1 MKTMRNIFLFIRIY
15 FTFIFFLFLMGLSFY
30 MLFSYNSYHHAAYSK
45 VANEITGSINKK
57 YNNVE
62 YYFQLKR
69 TNDSL
74 VKANA
79 ALYNKLKENYEIP
92 DTANK
97 IAIDTLTVDSVQMQ
111 RKYLYMPAKVIYNSV
126 NLLNNYIELHRG
138 AKQGITT
145 DMGVIDVNS
154 SVVGTVVDISNNYA
168 VVMSLLHEQSNL
180 SARLKKG
187 GETGIVTYDGKT
199 PGILYL
205 KDISKL
211 AKIHQGD
218 TIVTSGFSDKFPG
231 GLLVGFVKDIIND
244 NNASTYTIRVNPAAN
259 FENLQYVYIINNLQK
274 EEPAQLLKKVKSK

>member
-1 MKTMRNIFLFIRIY
+1 
-15 FTFIFFLFLMGLSFY
+15 MGLSFY
-30 MLFSYNSYHHAAYSK
+30 MLFSYNKYHHAAYSK
-45 VANEITGSINKK
+45 VAGEVTGNISKK
-57 YNNVE
+57 YNSIE

-79 ALYNKLKENYEIP
+79 ALYNKLKQDYEIP
-92 DTANK
+92 DTANR
-97 IAIDTLTVDSVQMQ
+97 IVIDTLTIDSVKLQ
-111 RKYLYMPAKVIYNSV
+111 RKYLYMPAKVVYNSV

-138 AKQGITT
+138 AQQGITA
-145 DMGVIDVNS
+145 DMGVIDVNN
-154 SVVGTVVDISNNYA
+154 SVVGTVVDVSNNYS

-187 GETGIVTYDGKT
+187 GETGIVIYDGKT

-211 AKIHQGD
+211 AKINQGD

-231 GLLVGFVKDIIND
+231 GLLVGYVKDILND
-244 NNASTYTIRVNPAAN
+244 KSSSTYTIRINPAAN
-259 FENLQYVYIINNLQK
+259 FENLQYGYIINNLQK

>member
-1 MKTMRNIFLFIRIY
+1 MKTMRNILLFIRIY

-30 MLFSYNSYHHAAYSK
+30 MLFNYNKYHHAAYSK
-45 VANEITGSINKK
+45 VAGEVTGNISKK
-57 YNNVE
+57 YNSVE

-79 ALYNKLKENYEIP
+79 ALYNKLKQDYEIA
-92 DTANK
+92 DTVNK
-97 IAIDTLTVDSVQMQ
+97 IAIDTLKLDSVQQQ
-111 RKYLYMPAKVIYNSV
+111 RKYLYMQAKVVYNSV
-126 NLLNNYIELHRG
+126 NLLNNYVELHRG
-138 AKQGITT
+138 GQQGITP
-145 DMGVIDVNS
+145 DMGVIDVNNF
-154 SVVGTVVDISNNYA
+154 VVGTVVDVSNNYA

-218 TIVTSGFSDKFPG
+218 TIVTSGFSDKFPR
-231 GLLVGFVKDIIND
+231 GLLVGYVKDILND
-244 NNASTYTIRVNPAAN
+244 KSSSTYTIRVNPAAN